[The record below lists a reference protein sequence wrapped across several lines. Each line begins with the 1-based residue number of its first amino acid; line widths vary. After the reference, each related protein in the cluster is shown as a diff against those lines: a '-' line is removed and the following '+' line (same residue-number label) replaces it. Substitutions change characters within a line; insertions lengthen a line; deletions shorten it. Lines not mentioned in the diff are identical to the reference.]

1 MTIRKIKRM
10 IVPITV
16 LCVVGIFI
24 LYLFSQGCVT
34 VSTRDMAYINR
45 LVGKEEGNLLLWS
58 YCDVG

>member
-1 MTIRKIKRM
+1 M

-58 YCDVG
+58 YCDAG